1 MMITHVRNAAYNAS
15 VMLNRVLWKQFLRP
29 ALYPAL
35 QRRPDNVV
43 KQERAIYQEDEA
55 EHL

>member
-1 MMITHVRNAAYNAS
+1 
-15 VMLNRVLWKQFLRP
+15 MLNRVLWKQFLRP